1 MKEMAIMNNILVNII
16 QSFKGLLGKKGDA
29 STVKRIRK
37 PLEVS
42 VSETAQKLIN
52 SWIEVSTLKSIE
64 KQKAMASWA
73 SILIEMLLVI
83 ICVTVA
89 TIVILLS
96 WLAKPINRTVA
107 NA

>member
-1 MKEMAIMNNILVNII
+1 MDNILVNIM
-16 QSFKGLLGKKGDA
+16 QSFKGLLGKKSA
-29 STVKRIRK
+29 TSTAKSIRK

-52 SWIEVSTLKSIE
+52 SWIEVSTLKSVE
-64 KQKAMASWA
+64 EQKSMASWA
-73 SILIEMLLVI
+73 SILIKMLLVI

-89 TIVILLS
+89 TMVILLS
-96 WLAKPINRTVA
+96 WLAKPINRTVE